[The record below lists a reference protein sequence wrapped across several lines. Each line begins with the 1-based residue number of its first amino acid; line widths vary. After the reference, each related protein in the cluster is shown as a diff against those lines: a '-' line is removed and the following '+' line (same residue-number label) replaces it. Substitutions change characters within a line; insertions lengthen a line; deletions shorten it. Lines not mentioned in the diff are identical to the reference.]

1 MARPRKQTYTMAQY
15 LGNVND
21 GYISNDADTQRN
33 PAWKP
38 IVDGLAVTVLTD
50 DYVPV
55 IVLAEEDSGQ
65 IHIVDG
71 GSRTAAFRMIR
82 YGNYKIKS
90 SVEDPIIQYKRMIKD
105 ENGKSIW
112 EDAEFDIRNKTYEQF
127 PKELQ
132 KKFDEYQVDTV
143 VHEHCNKEKIAMYIK
158 RYNEHKAMN
167 TNQKMFV
174 YIPEF
179 AEKIRDISSNKFF
192 IECCD
197 IKDAEKEKGILER
210 IISESV
216 MCMFHFNKWNKN
228 GKKLATY
235 LNENG
240 TKEQFEKLNNNI
252 KRLENI
258 ITDSTKVLFNSKDC
272 FIWFTLFNKFLETEL
287 DDCEF
292 NEFLTAFLESLRNEP
307 VDGKLFD
314 RVDESG
320 STKDKGNI
328 SSKLHILETL
338 MKEYLHIEDN
348 KEENIT
354 TEEFISK
361 VVDMPVETVKEEIE
375 DYKEDLEELQ
385 RNTIRDGSKLL
396 NVENQLSLLAM
407 VAYAYKNDLILD
419 DWLEDYAS
427 KNNTYYVDQSK
438 NFHFMLKSLTEYN
451 KRMAVG

>member
-216 MCMFHFNKWNKN
+216 MCTFHFNKWNKN

-314 RVDESG
+314 KVDETG
-320 STKDKGNI
+320 STKDKRVI
-328 SSKLHILETL
+328 ESKLHILETL
-338 MKEYLHIEDN
+338 MKEYLHIDEN
-348 KEENIT
+348 EEKT
-354 TEEFISK
+354 VTKEEFIAEN
-361 VVDMPVETVKEEIE
+361 VELPIEEVEADMDVYE
-375 DYKEDLEELQ
+375 DTLTDLEDK
-385 RNTIRDGSKLL
+385 TIRDGSKLL
-396 NVENQLSLLAM
+396 NDNNHMSLLAV
-407 VAYAYKNDLILD
+407 VAYAYKNDIDLD
-419 DWLEDYAS
+419 EWMEEYAS
-427 KNNTYYVDQSK
+427 NNNTY
-438 NFHFMLKSLTEYN
+438 
-451 KRMAVG
+451 